1 MLRQGDGGF
10 GILLASK
17 MVLKQGKPYLGSP
30 WKNAIVAGQETPA
43 GKIWRWTI
51 NEWAKT
57 GKPGE
62 VL

>member
-1 MLRQGDGGF
+1 MIPWLVALYMGCGVMLRQDDGGF

-43 GKIWRWTI
+43 GKIWR
-51 NEWAKT
+51 
-57 GKPGE
+57 
-62 VL
+62 